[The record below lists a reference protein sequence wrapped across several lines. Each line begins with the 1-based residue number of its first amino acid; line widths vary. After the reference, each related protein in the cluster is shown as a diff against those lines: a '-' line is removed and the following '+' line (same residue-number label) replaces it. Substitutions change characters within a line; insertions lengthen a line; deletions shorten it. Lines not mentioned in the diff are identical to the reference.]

1 MQTAVP
7 DWFDNVDIT
16 DWADVPPEEL
26 LRKRREHADRHA
38 AARAFKYSR
47 ATTSFLYDE
56 IGFRWTAAAP
66 VRDVV
71 PLQTLY
77 SMRLQLTEAERKSG
91 EVYDVHTAEQER
103 LKHRPLDLPLAP
115 NIGFTW
121 QRRGKLIDFIAN
133 QDSGAVR
140 KGEVWTF
147 PLSAPPPGM
156 MAAAGDRDSPLL
168 PTQHDKANV
177 PGANWVPFLELLEA
191 GHFKRMQQWRDRL
204 VSATAPGRFY
214 CFVSHRWLA
223 VTEPDPEGRQAAL
236 LAWQMFAHLC
246 EAVRVARIRGLHAS
260 CKFVYRMSSPVGPS
274 GSSLAEA
281 LLVNVLRLA
290 TDDSLIEQ
298 AWHEALAVEHLT
310 AAYGVATADQD
321 VGLTKLSDVVR
332 KHSVLRSLC
341 ERIFLWYDYSC
352 MPQEPRSA
360 EDERLFRQA
369 LPHLPSMQL
378 LGRTAILLDDAED
391 YLSRAW
397 CTLEAVVADPRD
409 TIDLLVGSKRGT
421 ARYGS
426 PELYFENL
434 ILDRP
439 HIQWRAVLDTEVFRV
454 QTPEHCMARL
464 NLSAT
469 DPADVAF
476 IYESL
481 RRLSAPRKIHSDAME
496 VVTGVVPLPVT
507 EHRRVLV
514 PRKGLEMR
522 WKPKEQVRTL
532 NWTGALELESAW
544 GLDDNALSITPF
556 LQFHSDVPAK
566 DDRLRYHVVVI
577 AACEGEAVLI
587 SNWVRAKRGELE
599 ELLGSE
605 LQSLSWLAT
614 DIAPVGH
621 FVQGTLQ
628 AMAIDCP
635 QWVLVIPEARF
646 VNCDVTH
653 LIVALL
659 GPAKARCFA
668 LVIDQPENNVLELE
682 PAVTDQSSDGYE
694 AIDLSA
700 APFPTHPG
708 GLFRPSLLEYLV
720 AAQSGG
726 QDADS
731 LDAPAIGVHYVPL
744 FQKKNHHQ

>member
-7 DWFDNVDIT
+7 DCFDNADIT
-16 DWADVPPEEL
+16 DWADVPPEAL
-26 LRKRREHADRHA
+26 LRKPREHADRYA
-38 AARAFKYSR
+38 AARAFKYAR
-47 ATTSFLYDE
+47 TTASSLYDE
-56 IGFRWTAAAP
+56 IGFRWTAAAL
-66 VRDVV
+66 VRGPV
-71 PLQTLY
+71 PLQTIY
-77 SMRLQLTEAERKSG
+77 SMRMERTDAERQSG
-91 EVYDVHTAEQER
+91 EVYDVHAAEQER
-103 LKHRPLDLPLAP
+103 LKHRPLDLPLVP

-133 QDSGAVR
+133 QDSGVVR

-156 MAAAGDRDSPLL
+156 MAKAGDSDSPLL

-204 VSATAPGRFY
+204 VSVTAPGCFY

-223 VTEPDPEGRQAAL
+223 VAEPDPEGRQAVL

-246 EAVRVARIRGLHAS
+246 EAVRVARIRGLRAPR
-260 CKFVYRMSSPVGPS
+260 KFVAMMSSPVGPS

-281 LLVNVLRLA
+281 LLVNVLRPA

-298 AWHEALAVEHLT
+298 AWREALSVEHLT

-321 VGLTKLSDVVR
+321 VGLTKLSNVVR
-332 KHSVLRSLC
+332 ELSVLRSLC

-352 MPQEPRSA
+352 MPQAPRSV

-397 CTLEAVVADPRD
+397 CTLEAVVADPHD

-421 ARYGS
+421 ARFGS
-426 PELYFENL
+426 PERYFENL

-439 HIQWRAVLDTEVFRV
+439 HIQWRAVLDTEVFRM
-454 QTPEHCMARL
+454 QSPEQCMARL

-481 RRLSAPRKIHSDAME
+481 CSLSAPRKIHSDAME

-514 PRKGLEMR
+514 PREGLGMR
-522 WKPKEQVRTL
+522 WKPTEQVRTL
-532 NWTGALELESAW
+532 NWTGALKLESAW
-544 GLDDNALSITPF
+544 GPNDNALSSTPF
-556 LQFHSDVPAK
+556 LQFHSDVPAQ
-566 DDRLRYHVVVI
+566 DDRPRCHVVVI

-587 SNWVRAKRGELE
+587 SNWVRTKRGELE

-614 DIAPVGH
+614 DIAPVGY

-628 AMAIDCP
+628 AVAIDCP
-635 QWVLVIPEARF
+635 QWVVVCSEVRF
-646 VNCDVTH
+646 VNCNVTT
-653 LIVALL
+653 LIRMLL
-659 GPAKARCFA
+659 NRAKAHCFA
-668 LVIDQPENNVLELE
+668 FAIDRPENNVVELE
-682 PAVTDQSSDGYE
+682 PEVTDQPSHGYE
-694 AIDLSA
+694 AIELSA
-700 APFPTHPG
+700 AAFPTHPG
-708 GLFRPSLLEYLV
+708 GLFRDSLLDYLV
-720 AAQSGG
+720 AAQSSG
-726 QDADS
+726 QHTDAP
-731 LDAPAIGVHYVPL
+731 DAPAMG
-744 FQKKNHHQ
+744 